1 VLLGRRAETDRI
13 DALIHGAK
21 QGQGGA
27 LVIRGEPGVGKTA
40 LLRYATDAAGGMQ
53 ILSAAGVESESELPY
68 SGMADLLRPILDK
81 RLGLPTS
88 QRAALESALALGP
101 AIGAER
107 FAVQLGA
114 LGLVAAAAE
123 SRSLLALVDDLQW
136 VDRASAAS
144 LFFLARR
151 LSGTSVALLFAARAV
166 TAVPGSE
173 RIPDLCVGGLAVED
187 SRRLL
192 AEASGR
198 SVPRDVATRLHQ
210 QTGGNPL
217 ALAELVA
224 LLTPTEM
231 EGRVPLPDPLPIGP
245 NLESAFAS
253 LLEALPADT
262 SAALVVAAANDGED
276 VATVT
281 SALSELKLSAAS
293 LDPAEAYSVIT
304 RIGGKLEFRHPLI
317 RAAAYQHTTPD
328 QRRAA
333 HRALAAA
340 LTNEDHRDRR
350 AWHLAASAIAPD
362 SAIADELE
370 RASDRARDRGSSPAA
385 AAALERAARLTLDQR
400 QRAVRLIAA
409 AELWERSGMPDRA
422 IALSD
427 EAETDDDRLHARQV
441 HVRAR
446 VAMWRGRPD
455 DARDSLVVAAR
466 NIEGVAPLD
475 AAAMLLDASAA
486 SQMSGD
492 CARSLHIARQARELV
507 NAPGS
512 ALDAGCDW
520 ALAQALCVT
529 GKTHEALPL
538 AHHVVHRA
546 LELPAHAAH
555 PLLAYIPT
563 VLHFCEDH
571 AAARDLAMLGISQAR
586 THGLLKLLPFALASL
601 ALIDF
606 QTGRWAHAHAAASES
621 VDLARELS
629 LETQEGYSLLSLAFV
644 EVGFGRETN
653 ARRCIDETLAA
664 ARRFG
669 TESLALG
676 ASTALGQ
683 LEMSFARP
691 DSALVALER
700 AVMLGRR
707 QHVRQPLVAPCH
719 PEYIEALLQLGRC
732 SDAARALDEF
742 DAQVQAADSAWG
754 RATAERCRAMLA
766 EGDQALNLFE
776 RALELHTATPT
787 PFDRARTELR
797 FGEALRRQRRPGDAR
812 VHLRAALDEFERLGA
827 GRWAHQAVAALAATG
842 ERVVA
847 PRERVLARLT
857 PQEMQVCLAVAEGA
871 TNREVAARLFLSH
884 KTIETHLSNAY
895 RKIGVRSRTE
905 LATLIARQA
914 VTGLALERDTVH
926 AT

>member
-1 VLLGRRAETDRI
+1 MLLGRRAETDRV
-13 DALIHGAK
+13 DALIRGAK

-40 LLRYATDAAGGMQ
+40 LLRFAACADGMQ
-53 ILSAAGVESESELPY
+53 LLSAAGVESESELPY
-68 SGMADLLRPILDK
+68 SGMADLLRPILGK
-81 RLGLPTS
+81 RLSLPAS

-114 LGLVAAAAE
+114 LGLIAAAAE
-123 SRSLLALVDDLQW
+123 SRPVLALVDDLQW

-144 LFFLARR
+144 LFFIARR
-151 LSGTSVALLFAARAV
+151 LSGTSVAVLFAARAV
-166 TAVPGSE
+166 AAVPGTE
-173 RIPDLCVGGLAVED
+173 RIPDVCVGGLALED

-192 AEASGR
+192 ADASGR
-198 SVPRDVATRLHQ
+198 KVPRDIATRLHQ

-217 ALAELVA
+217 ALTELVA
-224 LLTPTEM
+224 LLAPPEL
-231 EGRVPLPDPLPIGP
+231 EGRVPLPDPLPVGVD
-245 NLESAFAS
+245 LENAFAS
-253 LLEALPADT
+253 LLDALPADT
-262 SAALVVAAANDGED
+262 TAALVLAAANDGED
-276 VATVT
+276 AATV
-281 SALSELKLSAAS
+281 ALALAELNLLPAS
-293 LDPAEAYSVIT
+293 LDSAEASSVIT
-304 RIGGKLEFRHPLI
+304 RMGDKLAFRHPLI
-317 RAAAYQHTTPD
+317 RAAAYQHATPD

-340 LTNEDHRDRR
+340 LTDESHRDRR

-362 SAIADELE
+362 PAIADELE
-370 RASDRARDRGSSPAA
+370 RASERARDRGSSPAA
-385 AAALERAARLTLDQR
+385 AAALERAARLTPDPQR
-400 QRAVRLIAA
+400 RAIRLVAA
-409 AELWERSGMPDRA
+409 AELWEQSGMPERA

-427 EAETDDDRLHARQV
+427 EAATEDGPLQARRI

-455 DARDSLVVAAR
+455 DARDLLVTAAR
-466 NIEGVAPLD
+466 NIETVAPSD

-492 CARSLHIARQARELV
+492 CARALDIARRARELV
-507 NAPGS
+507 NSTGNP
-512 ALDAGCDW
+512 LDAACNW
-520 ALAQALCVT
+520 ALAQALCVA
-529 GKTHEALPL
+529 GKTDEALPL
-538 AHHVVHRA
+538 ARHVAHRA
-546 LELPAHAAH
+546 LELPEHAAH

-571 AAARDLAMLGISQAR
+571 AAARDLAILGISQAR
-586 THGLLKLLPFALASL
+586 THGLLKLLPFALACL
-601 ALIDF
+601 ALIDH
-606 QTGRWAHAHAAASES
+606 QTGRWTQAHAAASES
-621 VDLARELS
+621 VDLARELT

-644 EVGFGRETN
+644 EVGFGREAI
-653 ARRCIDETLAA
+653 ARRCIDQTLAA
-664 ARRFG
+664 AKRFG

-683 LEMSFARP
+683 LEMSLARP
-691 DSALVALER
+691 DAAIVTLER

-707 QHVRQPLVAPCH
+707 QHVGQPLIAPCH
-719 PEYIEALLQLGRC
+719 PEYIEALLQLGRRTE
-732 SDAARALDEF
+732 AMRALDEF

-766 EGDQALNLFE
+766 DDGGALTLFE

-797 FGEALRRQRRPGDAR
+797 FGEALRRHRRPGEAR

-827 GRWAHQAVAALAATG
+827 GRWMDQVVVALAAAG

-847 PRERVLARLT
+847 PREPILARLT

-905 LATLIARQA
+905 LATLVARHA
-914 VTGLALERDTVH
+914 TNGPVSERDPAH